1 MTGCSST
8 MRRLRSAA
16 RSSHAAVVLHL
27 CTTSSVNTYVQ
38 GADLYTVAVL
48 YRKARAKETHG
59 DTGRECQGYEVSCT
73 HLPPRR
79 CSSAQA
85 PVQGSG
91 GTDIGS
97 GAASKAGACAWTRWL
112 AAQHGGSKEIA
123 LPRASWRVDKTRR
136 ADAATPIRKS
146 RTAVRGC
153 VAAMRG
159 PMGNI
164 ASARVMQR
172 IHGTSSVGVRAPSH
186 RSAVSSPNDGAYPQ
200 HRPQP
205 FLREHACLRCAVPS
219 LIGWCQAPRGSA
231 VAISS

>member
-1 MTGCSST
+1 MTWCSST

-112 AAQHGGSKEIA
+112 AAQQVAARKSPSLARHGGWTKPVEPTQPLLSGRA
-123 LPRASWRVDKTRR
+123 APRS
-136 ADAATPIRKS
+136 
-146 RTAVRGC
+146 
-153 VAAMRG
+153 VAAW
-159 PMGNI
+159 
-164 ASARVMQR
+164 
-172 IHGTSSVGVRAPSH
+172 
-186 RSAVSSPNDGAYPQ
+186 
-200 HRPQP
+200 QP
-205 FLREHACLRCAVPS
+205 
-219 LIGWCQAPRGSA
+219 
-231 VAISS
+231 